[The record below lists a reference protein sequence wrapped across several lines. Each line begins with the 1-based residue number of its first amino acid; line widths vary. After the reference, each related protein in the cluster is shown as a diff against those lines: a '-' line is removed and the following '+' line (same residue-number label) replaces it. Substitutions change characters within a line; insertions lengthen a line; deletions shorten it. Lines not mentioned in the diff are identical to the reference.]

1 MRRHPILAAAIL
13 CAGLSSTPAAPAHAA
28 PEAARFV
35 RLDAFWARVN
45 QRFVW
50 SGSDLAGESELGPM
64 PGWRNTLGVVWRQPS
79 GWTFGF
85 ELGLADRG
93 GRVDETTVF
102 RPDGTGRHTNY
113 DCRYLD
119 AGLSIGWRKALGGAF
134 VELSAFPR
142 ASFRMEHPWWMGQY
156 PYFPVVAGLDPTLK
170 LGHAFWH
177 VTGRYQWDLTPAW
190 SHDSRPQPEVTHVV
204 VHDSGFSLGLG
215 IELPF

>member
-13 CAGLSSTPAAPAHAA
+13 CAGLSSTPAAPADAA

-50 SGSDLAGESELGPM
+50 SGSDLAGESELVPM
-64 PGWRNTLGVVWRQPS
+64 PGWRNTLGVGWRRPS
-79 GWTFGF
+79 GWGLGL

-93 GRVDETTVF
+93 GRTEETTVF
-102 RPDGTGRHTNY
+102 RPDGSGTQLEFR
-113 DCRYLD
+113 CRYLD
-119 AGLSIGWRKALGGAF
+119 VGLSLGWRKSVGSSFL
-134 VELSAFPR
+134 ELSAFPR

-177 VTGRYQWDLTPAW
+177 GGSAQ
-190 SHDSRPQPEVTHVV
+190 
-204 VHDSGFSLGLG
+204 
-215 IELPF
+215 